1 MTTPLWKRPVDAF
14 YFAFF
19 ALHLLAS
26 LCVDIQG
33 LVPAH
38 FVPAVF
44 RNVLADYLA
53 QSADPLLP
61 HAWAPRYAWMRMAL
75 LSEFVLQV
83 PAFVLGLYAL
93 WTNDKRAYPV
103 LVAYGAIACFTTMQC
118 IAMVTVGE
126 ERQQL
131 SSANVRFLLQNYVPF
146 MVIPGLLCI
155 DMVVRTARLLPAP
168 RTAHI
173 KSA

>member
-1 MTTPLWKRPVDAF
+1 MTRAVPLWKRPVDAF

-19 ALHLLAS
+19 ALHLCAS
-26 LCVDIQG
+26 LCVD
-33 LVPAH
+33 
-38 FVPAVF
+38 
-44 RNVLADYLA
+44 NYLE

-61 HAWAPRYAWMRMAL
+61 HAWEPRYAWMRMAL
-75 LSEFVLQV
+75 FSEFVLQV

-93 WTNDKRAYPV
+93 WKDDRRLYPV
-103 LVAYGAIACFTTMQC
+103 LVAYGAIACFTTIQC
-118 IAMVTVGE
+118 IAMVTIGE

-131 SSANVRFLLQNYVPF
+131 SSAQLQFILQCVGFHSHRNYVPF
-146 MVIPGLLCI
+146 MLIPGLLCI

-173 KSA
+173 KST